1 MNKELYLKRIE
12 AYFEEQMSV
21 EEKHTF
27 ESELKSS
34 PELSEATEKYKISRQ
49 AIDLLSE
56 EALRSKLK
64 DWRKKKDGIVTINE
78 PLEKPVAVLKPKP
91 KPEAKVRTMWSNSI
105 KKMAVAASFIL
116 LATAAYIFIDAP
128 TSNDPLLTF
137 FYAPEGDEKLR
148 SGGNPDWNLAI
159 EEFNNKNYDQAISHI
174 QEVNPSNDVTEFYLG
189 QSFFY
194 LKDYKSAKE
203 NYQKIL
209 DRPGSSYREEA
220 GWNHIVTSLLIDRND
235 EVANLRLDRI
245 RANSRESFYAKAKE
259 LKEILRMAE

>member
-1 MNKELYLKRIE
+1 MNKEPYLKRIE
-12 AYFEEQMSV
+12 SYFEEQMSV
-21 EEKHTF
+21 EEKQNF

-64 DWRKKKDGIVTINE
+64 DWRKKKNGIVTINE
-78 PLEKPVAVLKPKP
+78 PLEKPVAIPKP
-91 KPEAKVRTMWSNSI
+91 ATKVRSMWSNSI
-105 KKMAVAASFIL
+105 RKMAVAASFIL
-116 LATAAYIFIDAP
+116 LATAAYFLIDAP
-128 TSNDPLLTF
+128 TSNDPLLAY

-159 EEFNNKNYDQAISHI
+159 EEFNNKNYKQAISHI
-174 QEVNPSNDVTEFYLG
+174 QEIKSSNDVTEFYLG

-259 LKEILRMAE
+259 LKKQLRMEE